1 MKTDDEVKWEAERE
15 DLFATVAKSQ
25 EIMEEKET
33 LRESQMKSLEDGYK
47 TTIEVQDS
55 RIKMLHDENRA
66 NERLA
71 GQKTHDLQ
79 DKVAAAETKN
89 KDL

>member
-1 MKTDDEVKWEAERE
+1 
-15 DLFATVAKSQ
+15 
-25 EIMEEKET
+25 MEEKET

-71 GQKTHDLQ
+71 GQKTHDL
-79 DKVAAAETKN
+79 
-89 KDL
+89 

>member
-47 TTIEVQDS
+47 TTIEV
-55 RIKMLHDENRA
+55 
-66 NERLA
+66 
-71 GQKTHDLQ
+71 
-79 DKVAAAETKN
+79 
-89 KDL
+89 

>member
-1 MKTDDEVKWEAERE
+1 MNSLAQNLENQRAVKTDDEVKWEAERE

-71 GQKTHDLQ
+71 GQKTHDL
-79 DKVAAAETKN
+79 
-89 KDL
+89 